1 MDPINMKILEMTS
14 VTYFQ
19 NENEIVCIPSKGNM
33 TEFMINEIEDSTK
46 QKIDQ
51 SFMNTRYKPINLV
64 VSRTEDWENFSVR
77 TFLGDQLNEGD
88 TVQGYDLSTLNLEGF
103 VNNLGKIKHMPDI
116 ILLKKVYPDKKAKK
130 RVWKLNHLKKD
141 EIQPATKKQA
151 ELEGQDKDAEYE
163 EFLREIEADKEMRS
177 QINLFKDH
185 KNMEEKQKAEEADA
199 KET

>member
-1 MDPINMKILEMTS
+1 
-14 VTYFQ
+14 
-19 NENEIVCIPSKGNM
+19 
-33 TEFMINEIEDSTK
+33 
-46 QKIDQ
+46 
-51 SFMNTRYKPINLV
+51 
-64 VSRTEDWENFSVR
+64 
-77 TFLGDQLNEGD
+77 
-88 TVQGYDLSTLNLEGF
+88 
-103 VNNLGKIKHMPDI
+103 MPDI